1 MRVAVDGGTNF
12 IFDKLGKENQA
23 LPHLITGDFD
33 SCRSDVADFF
43 KSKVSRLELPVPA
56 VDIVYK
62 WWASWSAANWF
73 L

>member
-1 MRVAVDGGTNF
+1 LRVAVDGGTNF

-43 KSKVSRLELPVPA
+43 KSKVSRVSRLELPVPA

-62 WWASWSAANWF
+62 
-73 L
+73 